1 MNNSY
6 NIAYNKD
13 NVFEG
18 TNKKENYD
26 LYNISMF
33 FSSSI
38 TNICVGTKY
47 IYIFLVAY
55 THVFETLNLSRFEI
69 NISN

>member
-13 NVFEG
+13 NIFEE

-26 LYNISMF
+26 LYNISTF

-38 TNICVGTKY
+38 TNIWVDTKNNY
-47 IYIFLVAY
+47 FFLVAY
-55 THVFETLNLSRFEI
+55 THAFETLNLSRFEI